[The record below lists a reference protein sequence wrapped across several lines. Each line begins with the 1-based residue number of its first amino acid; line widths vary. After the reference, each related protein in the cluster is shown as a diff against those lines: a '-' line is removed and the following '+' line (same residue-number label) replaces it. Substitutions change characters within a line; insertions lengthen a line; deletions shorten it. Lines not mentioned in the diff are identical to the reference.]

1 MQLQV
6 RSGARRT
13 TAALSL
19 LIPAS
24 SPLFPSRS
32 SPVTSRYL
40 PPSLPPSLG
49 ASRQAS
55 VPPPRPFPRR
65 PRTAPSPPPSASHQ
79 VSSALSAVGCAPLQ
93 GGLRGS
99 SLVRQARPRRS
110 RLCRGAL
117 AARLAAL
124 PPLSH
129 LSLHSSAAAPQ
140 ARVAATSS
148 RVGAD
153 GRRGG
158 QRRRR
163 RPAAASTPPPPPSL
177 STSFDGMRRLAGRVQ
192 SSSGGAA
199 AAGAD
204 GAVAAP
210 LIGEPALPRGAPA
223 AGGVFRRCGGRCRRE
238 GRAHGGGGAA
248 LTAADGGGE
257 GPSAGRRSVAAI
269 AVACRLAGP
278 ASGPRRSGLPA
289 LHGASRNS
297 RRPPPLA
304 PPPAL
309 SLGPASRPARDS
321 PHAASPPPASHPR
334 PRHLGPS
341 AREPARV
348 PAADWRGDKAIEA
361 EHMRW
366 RRRPRLARDRR
377 LAPLGSATIRGA
389 PASARS
395 RLPRTHPSRRRLLP
409 PSPTLPLRPPP
420 PLPRGAAPPLP
431 PQPSRPSPLRAVTVT
446 ATVTVTVSP
455 SRLSPCPSPRRP
467 LHGARQRRRRDASA
481 LAPPPP
487 HHR

>member
-1 MQLQV
+1 
-6 RSGARRT
+6 
-13 TAALSL
+13 
-19 LIPAS
+19 
-24 SPLFPSRS
+24 
-32 SPVTSRYL
+32 
-40 PPSLPPSLG
+40 
-49 ASRQAS
+49 
-55 VPPPRPFPRR
+55 
-65 PRTAPSPPPSASHQ
+65 
-79 VSSALSAVGCAPLQ
+79 
-93 GGLRGS
+93 
-99 SLVRQARPRRS
+99 
-110 RLCRGAL
+110 
-117 AARLAAL
+117 
-124 PPLSH
+124 
-129 LSLHSSAAAPQ
+129 
-140 ARVAATSS
+140 
-148 RVGAD
+148 
-153 GRRGG
+153 
-158 QRRRR
+158 
-163 RPAAASTPPPPPSL
+163 
-177 STSFDGMRRLAGRVQ
+177 MRRLAGRVQ
-192 SSSGGAA
+192 SSSGGVA

-297 RRPPPLA
+297 RPPPPLA

-309 SLGPASRPARDS
+309 SLAPASRPARDS

-341 AREPARV
+341 AHAPARV

-467 LHGARQRRRRDASA
+467 LHGARQRRRDASA
-481 LAPPPP
+481 LAPPPH

>member
-1 MQLQV
+1 VQLQV
-6 RSGARRT
+6 ARRCR
-13 TAALSL
+13 A
-19 LIPAS
+19 
-24 SPLFPSRS
+24 
-32 SPVTSRYL
+32 
-40 PPSLPPSLG
+40 
-49 ASRQAS
+49 
-55 VPPPRPFPRR
+55 
-65 PRTAPSPPPSASHQ
+65 
-79 VSSALSAVGCAPLQ
+79 GCA
-93 GGLRGS
+93 
-99 SLVRQARPRRS
+99 ARRS
-110 RLCRGAL
+110 CVRRGRGAL
-117 AARLAAL
+117 A
-124 PPLSH
+124 
-129 LSLHSSAAAPQ
+129 SAE

-289 LHGASRNS
+289 LH
-297 RRPPPLA
+297 
-304 PPPAL
+304 
-309 SLGPASRPARDS
+309 
-321 PHAASPPPASHPR
+321 
-334 PRHLGPS
+334 
-341 AREPARV
+341 
-348 PAADWRGDKAIEA
+348 DWRGDKAIEA

-395 RLPRTHPSRRRLLP
+395 R
-409 PSPTLPLRPPP
+409 
-420 PLPRGAAPPLP
+420 
-431 PQPSRPSPLRAVTVT
+431 
-446 ATVTVTVSP
+446 
-455 SRLSPCPSPRRP
+455 P
-467 LHGARQRRRRDASA
+467 LHGARQRRRDASA

>member
-1 MQLQV
+1 
-6 RSGARRT
+6 
-13 TAALSL
+13 
-19 LIPAS
+19 
-24 SPLFPSRS
+24 
-32 SPVTSRYL
+32 
-40 PPSLPPSLG
+40 
-49 ASRQAS
+49 
-55 VPPPRPFPRR
+55 
-65 PRTAPSPPPSASHQ
+65 
-79 VSSALSAVGCAPLQ
+79 
-93 GGLRGS
+93 
-99 SLVRQARPRRS
+99 
-110 RLCRGAL
+110 
-117 AARLAAL
+117 
-124 PPLSH
+124 
-129 LSLHSSAAAPQ
+129 
-140 ARVAATSS
+140 
-148 RVGAD
+148 
-153 GRRGG
+153 
-158 QRRRR
+158 
-163 RPAAASTPPPPPSL
+163 
-177 STSFDGMRRLAGRVQ
+177 MRRLAGRVQ

-297 RRPPPLA
+297 RPPPPLA

-341 AREPARV
+341 AHAPARV

-361 EHMRW
+361 EHMLW

-420 PLPRGAAPPLP
+420 PLPRGAAPPLI

-455 SRLSPCPSPRRP
+455 TVSPLPAGRCTALASGAATRALSP
-467 LHGARQRRRRDASA
+467 L
-481 LAPPPP
+481 PPPP
-487 HHR
+487 PLGPMDAPRLLPPPAAVSRGSWRRLERAAARRGRRSGVEGRAPVSGAGGPPVGRGGRRGAAGPAQRWEGPRRGRPGPVHRGGAAGCGAARSVCRPPRSRSPSPGSAGPKSIRFGCVWLCLQSVCAFPSQNVAFDSHLHPQSHSIRLRGESV

>member
-1 MQLQV
+1 M
-6 RSGARRT
+6 
-13 TAALSL
+13 
-19 LIPAS
+19 
-24 SPLFPSRS
+24 
-32 SPVTSRYL
+32 
-40 PPSLPPSLG
+40 
-49 ASRQAS
+49 
-55 VPPPRPFPRR
+55 
-65 PRTAPSPPPSASHQ
+65 
-79 VSSALSAVGCAPLQ
+79 C
-93 GGLRGS
+93 
-99 SLVRQARPRRS
+99 
-110 RLCRGAL
+110 
-117 AARLAAL
+117 
-124 PPLSH
+124 
-129 LSLHSSAAAPQ
+129 
-140 ARVAATSS
+140 
-148 RVGAD
+148 
-153 GRRGG
+153 
-158 QRRRR
+158 
-163 RPAAASTPPPPPSL
+163 
-177 STSFDGMRRLAGRVQ
+177 RLAGRVQ

-278 ASGPRRSGLPA
+278 ASGPRRSGLAA

-297 RRPPPLA
+297 RPPPPLA

-341 AREPARV
+341 AHAPARV

-420 PLPRGAAPPLP
+420 PLPRGAAPPLI

-467 LHGARQRRRRDASA
+467 LHGARQRRRDASA

-487 HHR
+487 PPLGPMDAPRLLPPPAAEAHGGASREPPRGAVAGPAQRAGRRSPEPGGPSVGRGGRRGAAGPAQRWEGLRWGRPGGGVPVPCTEAGRRGVVRRGRCAVRPGPGARLPAPRGPSRFVSGVFGFVCSRCARFLVKTSHSVRICIPSPIPFGFGANRYDWGRSFPSVSAPRLVMVSPNQSGALRRTT

>member
-1 MQLQV
+1 
-6 RSGARRT
+6 
-13 TAALSL
+13 
-19 LIPAS
+19 
-24 SPLFPSRS
+24 
-32 SPVTSRYL
+32 
-40 PPSLPPSLG
+40 
-49 ASRQAS
+49 
-55 VPPPRPFPRR
+55 
-65 PRTAPSPPPSASHQ
+65 
-79 VSSALSAVGCAPLQ
+79 
-93 GGLRGS
+93 
-99 SLVRQARPRRS
+99 
-110 RLCRGAL
+110 
-117 AARLAAL
+117 
-124 PPLSH
+124 
-129 LSLHSSAAAPQ
+129 
-140 ARVAATSS
+140 
-148 RVGAD
+148 
-153 GRRGG
+153 
-158 QRRRR
+158 
-163 RPAAASTPPPPPSL
+163 
-177 STSFDGMRRLAGRVQ
+177 MRRLAGRVQ

-297 RRPPPLA
+297 RPPPPLA

-341 AREPARV
+341 AHAPARV

-420 PLPRGAAPPLP
+420 PLPRGAAPPP
-431 PQPSRPSPLRAVTVT
+431 PPAALAPLSSPRGHRHRHRHRHRL
-446 ATVTVTVSP
+446 TVSP
-455 SRLSPCPSPRRP
+455 LPLPLSPQAAARRSPAAPRRERSRP
-467 LHGARQRRRRDASA
+467 PP
-481 LAPPPP
+481 APPPLGP
-487 HHR
+487 TDVPRLRPPPAAMSRGSWRRLERAAARRGRRSGAEGRAPVSGAGGPPVGRGGRRGAAGPAQRWEGRRRGRPGPVHRGGAAGCGAARSVCRPPRSRSPSPGSAGPKSIRFGCVWLCLQSVCAFPSQNVAFGSHLHPQSHSIRLRGESV